1 MIDVS
6 SILVND
12 VIDKF
17 CSNSA
22 SPFVTDTQ
30 SILTNDKIENID
42 SILASSF
49 ETYALTNS
57 GLSTPLLFPF
67 SNTLLPFAFNCVTR
81 CSSIKFISNPV
92 FFTSDFPFPRLYPN
106 ISPKTCFPYEIFLI
120 FPFREFSGTNFP
132 SKSFTIGLFPKVF
145 NMHSFMLVYVVV
157 LVNTNGV

>member
-22 SPFVTDTQ
+22 SPFVTDTE
-30 SILTNDKIENID
+30 SILTNDEIENID

-67 SNTLLPFAFNCVTR
+67 SNTLLPFAFNCVTS
-81 CSSIKFISNPV
+81 CSSIKFISYPSV
-92 FFTSDFPFPRLYPN
+92 LYLRFP
-106 ISPKTCFPYEIFLI
+106 ISPIISKYFPQNMLSLRNIFNFSFQRI
-120 FPFREFSGTNFP
+120 FWYEFSQ
-132 SKSFTIGLFPKVF
+132 SKFYHRIIP
-145 NMHSFMLVYVVV
+145 
-157 LVNTNGV
+157 